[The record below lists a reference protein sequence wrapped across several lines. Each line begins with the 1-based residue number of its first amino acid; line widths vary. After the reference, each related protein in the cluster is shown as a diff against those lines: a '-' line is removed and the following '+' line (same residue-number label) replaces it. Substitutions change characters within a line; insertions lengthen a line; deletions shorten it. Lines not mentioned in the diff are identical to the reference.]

1 MTGRTLHCLDFSM
14 AVWIVVSKKGGL
26 DRGTN
31 PFKAAWRDSTIFVW
45 PAISNLIN
53 LEMFES
59 LIWFGKLIGRF
70 ISRVFSNS
78 PQLLQRF
85 SAEILFGCA
94 GGSAHT
100 FCDILSGVVVKDS
113 HRYWLP
119 VYTFGLWSSSMC
131 PDQFWK
137 LVQWATRH
145 TFNCALHIPISRE
158 ELSIHWASILKKTM
172 KAYICYGA
180 QAACTPIYF
189 CWLNPCISS
198 LLTHP

>member
-1 MTGRTLHCLDFSM
+1 
-14 AVWIVVSKKGGL
+14 
-26 DRGTN
+26 
-31 PFKAAWRDSTIFVW
+31 
-45 PAISNLIN
+45 
-53 LEMFES
+53 MFES

-70 ISRVFSNS
+70 ISRFFSNS
-78 PQLLQRF
+78 PQLQRF

-158 ELSIHWASILKKTM
+158 ETFHSLGFHTEKDNEGLYLFWGPSCVYTNLLLLIESLHFIAD
-172 KAYICYGA
+172 
-180 QAACTPIYF
+180 TPII
-189 CWLNPCISS
+189 LG
-198 LLTHP
+198 